1 MPSLENHGGW
11 GNRFVVHEAAKLGH
25 LLVQSQRNPHFSR
38 RTREMGHPAF
48 VPVAESRVR
57 VKKILLILAAGMPS
71 LENHEGWGN
80 RSVVHEAAR
89 MGQFLVEWQRKD
101 PLLAKN
107 ARNGAPGFCPRCGEP
122 SAS

>member
-1 MPSLENHGGW
+1 
-11 GNRFVVHEAAKLGH
+11 
-25 LLVQSQRNPHFSR
+25 
-38 RTREMGHPAF
+38 MGHPAF

-80 RSVVHEAAR
+80 RFVVLHEAAR
-89 MGQFLVEWQRKD
+89 MGQFLVEWQRKA

-122 SAS
+122 NAS

>member
-1 MPSLENHGGW
+1 
-11 GNRFVVHEAAKLGH
+11 
-25 LLVQSQRNPHFSR
+25 
-38 RTREMGHPAF
+38 
-48 VPVAESRVR
+48 VR

-80 RSVVHEAAR
+80 RFVVLHEAAR
-89 MGQFLVEWQRKD
+89 MGQFLVEWQRKA

-122 SAS
+122 NAS